1 MMPNNGPMIWQG
13 QKAKMLN
20 SGGLEFKN
28 GVTFNTYLTIAA
40 AKAATPTGPELAYVE
55 SVGAVYLYCDSCA
68 FDADDDL
75 VLTTGN
81 GGTTR
86 WEMLQKLSRF
96 MGDTG
101 WIDHDNA
108 TLSAISTIAIRLAI
122 SSQAAIGIKG
132 SRIPVPIG
140 NYDATISGVPGIKFV
155 GFDDDTLV
163 LKVTDTLWDFNAEVP
178 VSIVYWTGT
187 VIAAAPQTEFHGIR
201 DTVWH
206 HYTHRFIGLQ
216 YVSGLAFTV
225 SVQTDNNAN
234 PGASETVYNLWS
246 TAGKVQDEDYESSP
260 GSGQWLQTLGSGLAA
275 ADAAIIPFFYYN
287 GSFLTTSAAMA
298 DRAPFI
304 HAGAN
309 TPPQWESAGTL
320 TASVTGDYI
329 VYHYFV
335 TPMVG
340 GWSVFARPHNAKYTS
355 LATALA
361 ARPNQLAWSNY
372 AEIKHIYT
380 AIFRVNT
387 GWSNSHRCKLV
398 SLSDYRTV
406 NAGPVAAT
414 SPTVHAGLSGLELAA
429 SGVTWGH
436 IDGQPQTIAG
446 AKTFTSHPLSTDAD
460 VPAGNELIPV
470 AKLGPVIAAAAN
482 KSAIVDAD
490 KFAVADSANSNAL
503 VDHTFANLKAA
514 LKTYNDTLY
523 LPLAKSFVDATK
535 GGQSLGN
542 SASTKIVGWTEVTDT
557 LGEFEPT
564 TNGRFTATVAG
575 IYAVDCNVLMDNTTW
590 GVGDFIAIKL
600 YKNGGEFC
608 EFPRSYSQASQ
619 TFYLGTQGNL
629 HVTLAATDYLEFYI
643 YLSRGGG
650 NTSTVVCRFT
660 VVRV

>member
-1 MMPNNGPMIWQG
+1 MNKAPIHWQG
-13 QKAKMLN
+13 QKAKLMN
-20 SGGLEFKN
+20 SDGLEFRN
-28 GVTFNTYLTIAA
+28 GVSFNSYLTIAA

-75 VLTTGN
+75 ILTTGN
-81 GGTTR
+81 GGNTR

-96 MGDTG
+96 IGDTG
-101 WIDHDNA
+101 WINRDNA

-132 SRIPVPIG
+132 KRIPVPIG
-140 NYDATISGVPGIKFV
+140 NYDATISGVAGIKFV
-155 GFDDDTLV
+155 GFDDDSLV

-187 VIAAAPQTEFHGIR
+187 DIAAAPQTEFHGIR

-206 HYTHRFIGLQ
+206 LYTHRFIGLQ
-216 YVSGLAFTV
+216 YVSGLAFTG

-234 PGASETVYNLWS
+234 PANSETVYNLWS

-260 GSGQWLQTLGSGLAA
+260 GTGQWLQTLGSGLASTT
-275 ADAAIIPFFYYN
+275 AAIIPFFHFN
-287 GSFLTTSAAMA
+287 GSFLTTRAAMA

-304 HAGAN
+304 HSGAN
-309 TPPQWESAGTL
+309 TPPQWENAGVL

-355 LATALA
+355 LATALV
-361 ARPNQLAWSNY
+361 ARPNQLTWSNY

-414 SPTVHAGLSGLELAA
+414 SPTIHAGLSGLELAA
-429 SGVTWGH
+429 AGVTWGH
-436 IDGQPQTIAG
+436 IDDQTQTIAG
-446 AKTFTSHPLSTDAD
+446 AKTFSGYTVLGAGPAIKMKKLTGTTSNTDGVATD
-460 VPAGNELIPV
+460 VAHGLTRTKI
-470 AKLGPVIAAAAN
+470 I
-482 KSAIVDAD
+482 SA
-490 KFAVADSANSNAL
+490 SAL
-503 VDHTFANLKAA
+503 VDTGTYLVPEVYTIAAGFWFEILITSTDISLK
-514 LKTYNDTLY
+514 LKPGSSSNILS
-523 LPLAKSFVDATK
+523 KSFTILV
-535 GGQSLGN
+535 
-542 SASTKIVGWTEVTDT
+542 
-557 LGEFEPT
+557 
-564 TNGRFTATVAG
+564 
-575 IYAVDCNVLMDNTTW
+575 IY
-590 GVGDFIAIKL
+590 
-600 YKNGGEFC
+600 E
-608 EFPRSYSQASQ
+608 E
-619 TFYLGTQGNL
+619 
-629 HVTLAATDYLEFYI
+629 
-643 YLSRGGG
+643 
-650 NTSTVVCRFT
+650 
-660 VVRV
+660 